1 MKVVCNTS
9 PLVFFSKLNA
19 LELLPQCFS
28 KIHVPDAVVSEMR
41 GLSLPTAFQ
50 RQTLSV
56 QGMGFVQGALG
67 HLHQGELEA
76 MQLAVE
82 TQADYVLLDDLSA
95 RRRATRMGLQVMGTV
110 GILLFA
116 HQKSLISSQTALAY
130 LDTLIQQHNLYLS
143 VAVRTEF
150 IAALQEQSAL

>member
-1 MKVVCNTS
+1 MKAVCNTS

-28 KIHVPDAVVSEMR
+28 QIYVPDAVVSETR
-41 GLSLPTAFQ
+41 GLSLPSTFQ

-67 HLHQGELEA
+67 NLHQGELEA
-76 MQLAVE
+76 MQLAIE

-95 RRRATRMGLQVMGTV
+95 RRRAARMGLQVMGTV
-110 GILLFA
+110 GILLLA
-116 HQKSLISSQTALAY
+116 HQKFLISSQTARVY

-143 VAVRTEF
+143 PTVRAEF
-150 IAALQEQSAL
+150 ITALQEQSDS